1 MSELQDTLRQIMSNP
16 EAMRQVQ
23 SLGEQLGLNA
33 ASSASSASA
42 ASAASA
48 SPAPVPAPPDKTGG
62 DMLSAFSKLAPLMR
76 APQNDETA
84 ALLNALRPFLS
95 EEKQERL
102 RHAQRL
108 IGLMR
113 VIPLL
118 KDSGLFL

>member
-33 ASSASSASA
+33 ASSAS
-42 ASAASA
+42 A
-48 SPAPVPAPPDKTGG
+48 SPAPVPAPPDTTGG

-76 APQNDETA
+76 APQNDETV